1 MTDSK
6 PIRVLIVDDEPLA
19 RKRLRELLKDDHEIA
34 VIGECV
40 NGAETISATQ
50 ELAPDLI
57 FLDVQMPGI
66 DGLAVSEA
74 LDGKK
79 SPLVIFVT
87 AYEQYAVRAF
97 DVQAVD
103 YLLKP
108 FDRARFTQAMN
119 RAKERFREKHRDDV
133 NRQILGLLSEIK
145 DKPQY
150 LDRLVIKN
158 NDRVFVLKT
167 DEIDWIE
174 AEGNYVRV
182 HFGKQSSLIRET
194 LTNLGAR
201 LDPRKFPRIHRS
213 SMVNIDRIKELQ
225 PWSHRDWRIILRNG
239 AELRLSRNYRDR
251 LHHLLG
257 KL

>member
-1 MTDSK
+1 MTDSR

-34 VIGECV
+34 IIGECA
-40 NGAETISATQ
+40 NGADTISATR

-66 DGLAVSEA
+66 DGLAVSA
-74 LDGKK
+74 TFDGKQ

-87 AYEQYAVRAF
+87 AFEQYAVRAF

-108 FDRARFTQAMN
+108 FDRARFTQALQ
-119 RAKERFREKHRDDV
+119 RAKERLREKRRDDV

-150 LDRLVIKN
+150 LDRLVIKT

-182 HFGKQSSLIRET
+182 HFGKQSSLVRET
-194 LTNLGAR
+194 LTHLATQ

-213 SMVNIDRIKELQ
+213 RLVNIDRIQELQ

-239 AELRLSRNYRDR
+239 AELRLSRNYRDQ
-251 LHHLLG
+251 LSQLLG

>member
-6 PIRVLIVDDEPLA
+6 LIRVLIVDDEPLA
-19 RKRLRELLKDDHEIA
+19 RKRLRELLKDDSEIA
-34 VIGECV
+34 IIGECA
-40 NGAETISATQ
+40 NGDETISATR

-66 DGLAVSEA
+66 DGLAVSET
-74 LDGKK
+74 LDGRQ

-108 FDRARFTQAMN
+108 FDRARFAQALQ
-119 RAKERFREKHRDDV
+119 RAKERLREKRRDDV
-133 NRQILGLLSEIK
+133 NLQILDLLSEIK

-158 NDRVFVLKT
+158 NDRVFVLKS

-194 LTNLGAR
+194 LTGLAAQ

-213 SMVNIDRIKELQ
+213 RLVNIDRIQELQ
-225 PWSHRDWRIILRNG
+225 PWSHRDWRIILRGG
-239 AELRLSRNYRDR
+239 AELRLSRNYRDQ
-251 LHHLLG
+251 LHQLLG

>member
-34 VIGECV
+34 IIGECA
-40 NGAETISATQ
+40 NGAETISATR

-66 DGLAVSEA
+66 DGLAVSETF
-74 LDGKK
+74 DGKQ

-87 AYEQYAVRAF
+87 AFEQYAVRAF
-97 DVQAVD
+97 DVEAVD

-108 FDRARFTQAMN
+108 FDRARFTQAMQ
-119 RAKERFREKHRDDV
+119 RAKERLREKRRDDV

-182 HFGKQSSLIRET
+182 HFGKQSSLVRET
-194 LTNLGAR
+194 LTRLAAQ

-213 SMVNIDRIKELQ
+213 RLVNIDRIQELQ
-225 PWSHRDWRIILRNG
+225 PWSRRDWRIILRNG
-239 AELRLSRNYRDR
+239 AELRLSRNYRDQ

>member
-1 MTDSK
+1 MTDPK

-19 RKRLRELLKDDHEIA
+19 RKRLRELLKGDTEIA
-34 VIGECV
+34 IVGECS
-40 NGAETISATQ
+40 NGAETLSATR

-66 DGLAVSEA
+66 DGLTVSEA
-74 LDGKK
+74 LNDRG
-79 SPLVIFVT
+79 SPLFVFVT

-108 FDRARFTQAMN
+108 FDRGRFTQALR
-119 RAKERFREKHRDDV
+119 RAKDRLREKDRDDV
-133 NRQILGLLSEIK
+133 NRRILGLLSEIK
-145 DKPQY
+145 ERPQY

-167 DEIDWIE
+167 GEIDWIE
-174 AEGNYVRV
+174 AEGNYVRI

-194 LTNLGAR
+194 LTHLSAQ

-213 SMVNIDRIKELQ
+213 RLVNIDRIQELQ
-225 PWSHRDWRIILRNG
+225 PWSRRDWRIILRGG
-239 AELRLSRNYRDR
+239 AELRLSRNYRDQ
-251 LHHLLG
+251 LHQLLG

>member
-1 MTDSK
+1 MTDPK
-6 PIRVLIVDDEPLA
+6 TIRVLIVDDEPLA
-19 RKRLRELLKDDHEIA
+19 RKRLRELLKGDTEIA
-34 VIGECV
+34 IVGECA
-40 NGAETISATQ
+40 NGAEALSATR

-57 FLDVQMPGI
+57 FLDVQMPGM
-66 DGLAVSEA
+66 DGLAVSAA
-74 LDGKK
+74 LNDRE
-79 SPLVIFVT
+79 SPLFIFVR

-108 FDRARFTQAMN
+108 FDRGRFTQALR
-119 RAKERFREKHRDDV
+119 RAKDRIREKDRDAV
-133 NRQILGLLSEIK
+133 NMRILGLLSEIK

-167 DEIDWIE
+167 GEIDWIE
-174 AEGNYVRV
+174 AEGNYVRI
-182 HFGKQSSLIRET
+182 HFGRQSSLMRET
-194 LTNLGAR
+194 LTRLSAQ

-213 SMVNIDRIKELQ
+213 RLVNIDRIQELQ
-225 PWSHRDWRIILRNG
+225 PWSRRDWRIILRSG
-239 AELRLSRNYRDR
+239 TELRLSRNYRDE
-251 LHHLLG
+251 LHKLLG

>member
-19 RKRLRELLKDDHEIA
+19 RKRLRELLKDDSEI
-34 VIGECV
+34 VIVGECA
-40 NGAETISATQ
+40 NGAETISATR

-74 LDGKK
+74 LNGRG
-79 SPLVIFVT
+79 SPLFVFVT

-108 FDRARFTQAMN
+108 FDRARFTQALWL
-119 RAKERFREKHRDDV
+119 AKERLREKDRDDV
-133 NRQILGLLSEIK
+133 NRRILGLLSEIK

-182 HFGKQSSLIRET
+182 HFGKQSSLMRET
-194 LTNLGAR
+194 LTHFAAQ

-213 SMVNIDRIKELQ
+213 RLVNIDHIQELQ
-225 PWSHRDWRIILRNG
+225 PWSHRDWRIILRSG

-251 LHHLLG
+251 LHQLLG

>member
-1 MTDSK
+1 MTE
-6 PIRVLIVDDEPLA
+6 PRAIRALLVDDEPLA
-19 RKRLRELLKDDHEIA
+19 RKRLRELLKDDSGTI
-34 VIGECV
+34 VIGECS
-40 NGAETISATQ
+40 NGMETVAAVS
-50 ELAPDLI
+50 ELRPDLI
-57 FLDVQMPGI
+57 FLDVQMPGM
-66 DGLAVSEA
+66 DGLAVSET
-74 LDGKK
+74 LRGPQ

-87 AYEQYAVRAF
+87 AYENYAVKAF

-108 FDRARFTQAMN
+108 FDRARFTQALQ
-119 RAKERFREKHRDDV
+119 RAKDRLREKRHDDV
-133 NRQILGLLSEIK
+133 NRRILDLLSEIK

-158 NDRVFVLKT
+158 NERVFVLKT

-182 HFGKQSSLIRET
+182 HFGSQSSLIRET
-194 LTNLGAR
+194 LSNLAAQ

-213 SMVNIDRIKELQ
+213 RLVNIDHIQELQ
-225 PWSHRDWRIILRNG
+225 PWSHRDWRIILRGG
-239 AELRLSRNYRDR
+239 AELRLSRNYRDQ
-251 LHHLLG
+251 LHQLLG